1 MGRVED
7 NKKTMLVIKDVI
19 KEAEYIGEDASNG
32 VIASCLID
40 ISKSLAVIA
49 DALTKEGD
57 EK

>member
-7 NKKTMLVIKDVI
+7 NKKTMLLIKDII
-19 KEAEYIGEDASNG
+19 KEADEIGINASDG

-40 ISKSLAVIA
+40 ISKSLAFIA
-49 DALTKEGD
+49 DALTKEGG

>member
-1 MGRVED
+1 MSRVEG
-7 NKKTMLVIKDVI
+7 NQETMRILKDTI
-19 KEAEYIGEDASNG
+19 KEAEEIGINASDG

-49 DALTKEGD
+49 DALTKEGG